1 MARKGY
7 IFTNKKE
14 SEKGFFSTFMGVLSL
29 LSLVLTV
36 HYTYLG
42 GGTAPVKYGVAA
54 ILCLV
59 FAVIGLIFGIMAK
72 MERDR
77 FYLFAWIGIVLNLLT
92 IAGVSFI
99 LYAGAYGL

>member
-1 MARKGY
+1 
-7 IFTNKKE
+7 
-14 SEKGFFSTFMGVLSL
+14 VL
-29 LSLVLTV
+29 
-36 HYTYLG
+36 
-42 GGTAPVKYGVAA
+42 
-54 ILCLV
+54 
-59 FAVIGLIFGIMAK
+59 GLIFGIMAK